1 MKKILP
7 NRAVC
12 KHFDRI
18 SAYFLAALTLGLGIQ
33 IAPRLRS
40 EVLR

>member
-1 MKKILP
+1 MMKILP

-18 SAYFLAALTLGLGIQ
+18 GAYFLAALTAVLGIQ
-33 IAPRLRS
+33 IAPRLLT